1 MISTQS
7 KISCGWTRA
16 NLHQNHS
23 RWETSLFE
31 MFQISN
37 WEEICNDMILPTF
50 HLMKLALGSYLIG
63 HPIMELS
70 RNPIY
75 RRGNIIISSSI
86 IRKSSSIII
95 NYHPWFFATKIHLQT
110 TLLDVLSFSPP
121 KKNIPRASGHPH
133 PTKDAPVPDVQC
145 VLRLAEGFVP
155 KDPRQIVNS
164 KDVELPHTKW
174 APMIRYKQSYL

>member
-121 KKNIPRASGHPH
+121 KKKH
-133 PTKDAPVPDVQC
+133 PT
-145 VLRLAEGFVP
+145 RL
-155 KDPRQIVNS
+155 
-164 KDVELPHTKW
+164 W
-174 APMIRYKQSYL
+174 APASNKRRTSPRCPMCAAVSRGVCTKGS